1 MKKTTIP
8 TLGGAMLA
16 ATLFFAGPVS
26 AEEWNMATP
35 YPENNFHTQN
45 DIQFAKDVA
54 EATDGKLQ
62 ITVHSA
68 GSLIAHPE
76 IRNAVRNGTVPL
88 GEILMSMLSNESPVY
103 EVDAIPFLIENYDD
117 AQRLWDAS
125 RGQVEDMF
133 AKQNMMVLYSV
144 PWPANGI
151 YTTKPIET
159 ASDFNGMKMR
169 VYSAVT
175 EQIAQKLGAVP
186 TQIAVPDI
194 PQAFSTGRV
203 DAMITSAAT
212 GVNVSAWDFLDH
224 YYDVKVSFA
233 KTAVLINKRMFDQL
247 DEATKKAV
255 LDAAAKAEKRG
266 WEMSQSDD
274 VEMVRELDANGVKV
288 EEPSEE
294 LAAQLRQIGDEIFE
308 NWKASSGEAGQAILD
323 AYQK

>member
-169 VYSAVT
+169 VYSDRADCP
-175 EQIAQKLGAVP
+175 EARRRADADRRAGHPAGLLDGPCRRDDHLRRDRCECQRLGFP
-186 TQIAVPDI
+186 RP
-194 PQAFSTGRV
+194 
-203 DAMITSAAT
+203 
-212 GVNVSAWDFLDH
+212 L
-224 YYDVKVSFA
+224 
-233 KTAVLINKRMFDQL
+233 L
-247 DEATKKAV
+247 
-255 LDAAAKAEKRG
+255 
-266 WEMSQSDD
+266 
-274 VEMVRELDANGVKV
+274 
-288 EEPSEE
+288 
-294 LAAQLRQIGDEIFE
+294 
-308 NWKASSGEAGQAILD
+308 
-323 AYQK
+323 